1 MTENEIIKALECCI
15 FHGEI
20 DVCEACPLLTNIE
33 CCDVLKENAL
43 DLINSQKAEIEK
55 LKSLCTAKDVIIE
68 KQEAEIKSL
77 NAKEDFI
84 RDFVKK
90 IIDAIDEG
98 RISHSIDIVDF
109 TAEYIEKMETLK

>member
-15 FHGEI
+15 IHGI

-33 CCDVLKENAL
+33 CCDTLKENAL

-55 LKSLCTAKDVIIE
+55 LKSLCTAK
-68 KQEAEIKSL
+68 
-77 NAKEDFI
+77 EDFI
-84 RDFVKK
+84 RDFAKK
-90 IIDAIDEG
+90 IIDAIGEG